1 MLQGEDAGHTRN
13 SSSTSAKSQTGSAGY
28 SSQSSQ
34 AAHSRQSS
42 EDSSQNRW
50 DKGELIMVI
59 MLTCYY
65 RNLSGVSSDTGIF
78 GSMERDKRRKK
89 LDSGRV
95 DAEDV
100 INELMEDMQLHDSGT
115 AQEG

>member
-1 MLQGEDAGHTRN
+1 MQGEDAGHTRN

-34 AAHSRQSS
+34 AAHTRESS
-42 EDSSQNRW
+42 DDSSP
-50 DKGELIMVI
+50 D
-59 MLTCYY
+59 
-65 RNLSGVSSDTGIF
+65 RNVSGVSSDTGIF

-100 INELMEDMQLHDSGT
+100 INKLMEDMQLHDSGT